1 MTKQRRSF
9 FVDDIL
15 HMVMPKKENRQ
26 SDGKR
31 KRSISSE
38 DVHPA
43 EEEITTKKA
52 WIQDLPHDDRN
63 EESDY
68 SRVVDVLRE
77 DEDDDDDDVSVD
89 EEENDEQESEE
100 DDDDDDESLDNVEVN
115 EDLRKAVEKALGDAV
130 AKDDDEV

>member
-52 WIQDLPHDDRN
+52 RIQDLPHDDRN

-77 DEDDDDDDVSVD
+77 DEDDDDDD
-89 EEENDEQESEE
+89 NES
-100 DDDDDDESLDNVEVN
+100 SISDNSNNIDIHNGKLISIE
-115 EDLRKAVEKALGDAV
+115 RIEKYQ
-130 AKDDDEV
+130 